1 MYSRR
6 RETMCTASRCRSN
19 LRRQLW
25 LADQNAM
32 LHLSSAVFHVPEGL
46 VYIVYLVVYIRV
58 PTCREKFVKKIGWYR
73 KGGKNKNLIGS
84 MGKRKSTAA
93 TEIKYIHQCC
103 DLETMLSR
111 LECTRV
117 HFVQVSVSR
126 PDGQGLGLGLEAW
139 RLGLGLK
146 TRSPRSRSWSQ
157 DSMLGAY
164 ACSTITVICSTFKR
178 VLCH

>member
-32 LHLSSAVFHVPEGL
+32 LRLSSAVFHVPEGL
-46 VYIVYLVVYIRV
+46 VYIVCLVVYIRV

-84 MGKRKSTAA
+84 MGKWKSTAA
-93 TEIKYIHQCC
+93 TEKNIYTSVLWSRDHA
-103 DLETMLSR
+103 LETW
-111 LECTRV
+111 V
-117 HFVQVSVSR
+117 HSSPFC
-126 PDGQGLGLGLEAW
+126 PGLGLETW
-139 RLGLGLK
+139 WPRSRSWSRGLK
-146 TRSPRSRSWSQ
+146 TRSWSQ

-164 ACSTITVICSTFKR
+164 TCSTIAVICSTFKR